1 MKRRHFLS
9 GAAAATLAVPVF
21 TPAQLV
27 GAAQAP
33 AAPDPVADHILSE
46 VVRLARQ
53 LKEAGRPRA
62 DTVAA
67 LAANFRLHAAHARSK
82 GVDAA
87 LAKAV
92 NREIRRRGR
101 DNLIDFV
108 SGPEMMHKHHEVL
121 RSFGLGDLHLETGT
135 LPRQVYAERL
145 PAILLGKGVTP
156 LFEQAAAS
164 LELLSARLARLT
176 TPQGGRLVQSPCTTL
191 EPICQFL
198 RAFTAWVCALI
209 AVDPA
214 LAPLCAVMGIEAAT
228 ACFLAWAAGC

>member
-1 MKRRHFLS
+1 MERRHFLS

-21 TPAQLV
+21 SPTQLL
-27 GAAQAP
+27 GAAQTQ
-33 AAPDPVADHILSE
+33 AAPDPIAEHILSE
-46 VVRLARQ
+46 AVRLARQ
-53 LKEAGRPRA
+53 LKGPGRPRA

-82 GVDAA
+82 GIDAA
-87 LAKAV
+87 LARAV

-101 DNLIDFV
+101 DNFIDFV
-108 SGPEMMHKHHEVL
+108 SGPEMTHKHHEVL
-121 RSFGLGDLHLETGT
+121 QSFGLEDLHLETRT
-135 LPRQVYAERL
+135 LPRELYAERL
-145 PAILLGKGVTP
+145 PAILLGNSVTQ
-156 LFEQAAAS
+156 LLEHAAAS
-164 LELLSARLARLT
+164 LELISVRIARLT

-198 RAFTAWVCALI
+198 KAFAAWVCAAM

-214 LAPLCAVMGIEAAT
+214 LAPLCAIMGVEAAT

>member
-1 MKRRHFLS
+1 MERRHFLS
-9 GAAAATLAVPVF
+9 GAAAATLAIPVF
-21 TPAQLV
+21 VPEQIV
-27 GAAQAP
+27 AAQAQP
-33 AAPDPVADHILSE
+33 APDPVAEHILRE
-46 VVRLARQ
+46 AVRLARQ

-82 GVDAA
+82 GLDAA
-87 LAKAV
+87 LTKAV

-121 RSFGLGDLHLETGT
+121 RSFGLGDLHPETGT
-135 LPRQVYAERL
+135 LSREFYAERL

-198 RAFTAWVCALI
+198 RAFAAWVCALVV
-209 AVDPA
+209 VDPA
-214 LAPLCAVMGIEAAT
+214 LAPVCAVMGVEAAT